1 MIESVLFYSFAAVII
16 AAALLMVTSKDIFH
30 SALYLALTLFGVAA
44 VFVMLH
50 SYFLAGIQVLIYIGA
65 VVVLT
70 IFVIN
75 LTKEITG
82 KTIPQMN
89 GQVIPAILVSI
100 LALALIISAVLRTDW
115 ATRIPA
121 SMMEDNTALLGTQ
134 LLTNFAVPF
143 EAVSVLLLAVLIGAV
158 VIVAKD
164 REDGK

>member
-16 AAALLMVTSKDIFH
+16 AAALLMVTSRDIFH

-44 VFVMLH
+44 VFVLLH

-82 KTIPQMN
+82 RTIPQMN

-100 LALALIISAVLRTDW
+100 LALGLIMSAVLKTDW
-115 ATRIPA
+115 ATRMQA
-121 SMMEDNTALLGTQ
+121 SSAGDNTALLGTQ

-143 EAVSVLLLAVLIGAV
+143 EVVSVLLLAALIGAV
-158 VIVAKD
+158 VIVSKD
-164 REDGK
+164 REDSR